1 MSSASLKDAD
11 KQEKEKDMFQE
22 GEVFNLL
29 LIVISLI
36 IVLYEIRRRK
46 IPGFQ
51 MFLWG
56 FFFICSA
63 RIFTVVED
71 LFWGDVFNIL
81 EHFSY
86 AFAGFSFA
94 AGCIVLSYNNIKEM
108 KG

>member
-1 MSSASLKDAD
+1 MVILFRMSSVYFCKVAD
-11 KQEKEKDMFQE
+11 NQKREKDMFQE

-29 LIVISLI
+29 LVVVSLV

-63 RIFTVVED
+63 RFFTVVEG
-71 LFWGDVFNIL
+71 LFWGDVFN
-81 EHFSY
+81 
-86 AFAGFSFA
+86 
-94 AGCIVLSYNNIKEM
+94 VL
-108 KG
+108 